1 MIFSSCPT
9 SNACLTICVSNEQR
23 SSHGFLL
30 VSNEQRSSHGFLLVT
45 NEQCSSHDFLLMSNE
60 QRSSHDFLFVSNEQ
74 RSSHGSLLVTNEPR
88 SSHGFLLVTNEQ
100 YSSHDFLLM
109 SNEQRSSHDFLYVSN
124 EQRSSHG
131 RKAPAPI
138 ASPVAAKVK
147 APKESTKEKVLFVE
161 NLKRTINV
169 QQLAAKFAPF
179 GTVTAIRLVMDKE
192 TGRSKGFGNIQYV
205 EAADAAKAMVQMN
218 DLPGPNCTRLVLAA
232 DGQKMSKRK
241 KNYPYPLEV
250 HHKYGADELRL
261 YLINSPVVRAENS
274 QWQELDERDGRVD
287 TSFKESLLEFVTKE
301 MKAYHLY
308 TIVPRLTKFI
318 DQLTD
323 WYVHMNRKRIKGE
336 FGVEDNYHEL
346 DTLKTAT
353 GRTAAAKLGL
363 RWSISIGGQVGVD
376 NFGSNLVDP
385 DPQSRLQLAERQL
398 AILAY
403 TLTEAKNDFKQVI
416 KVVKVLTDPHIA
428 KQLKLGFFTVLGHCI
443 ELISRPADLAETH
456 HGDARFGQANAA
468 IQLVPRVHRSDQNL
482 WRNLHTRSFCGES
495 MVVEMSLMVVMI
507 GQYLLECHLAPIP
520 LRTMKKKTS
529 CSSGRR
535 VVATFKRAQMEKV
548 PNATVPNGLDQD
560 QSRESSKTMTGHYIL
575 DLLRSFPADVNFLKL
590 DDGFSNDCKEI
601 SFMII
606 DQT

>member
-1 MIFSSCPT
+1 MGIIYGKAAAGRSAFRFLLQNINRFEKEDKISSVRFSFCCSRIFSPT
-9 SNACLTICVSNEQR
+9 
-23 SSHGFLL
+23 
-30 VSNEQRSSHGFLLVT
+30 
-45 NEQCSSHDFLLMSNE
+45 
-60 QRSSHDFLFVSNEQ
+60 
-74 RSSHGSLLVTNEPR
+74 
-88 SSHGFLLVTNEQ
+88 
-100 YSSHDFLLM
+100 
-109 SNEQRSSHDFLYVSN
+109 
-124 EQRSSHG
+124 
-131 RKAPAPI
+131 
-138 ASPVAAKVK
+138 PVAAKAK
-147 APKESTKEKVLFVE
+147 APKESTKEKVLFVG
-161 NLKRTINV
+161 NQKRNINV
-169 QQLAAKFAPF
+169 QQLAAKFSPF
-179 GTVTAIRLVMDKE
+179 GTVTALRLVMDKE

-218 DLPGPNCTRLVLAA
+218 GRLVE
-232 DGQKMSKRK
+232 GQKLKKMSKRK

-261 YLINSPVVRAENS
+261 YLINTPVVRAENS
-274 QWQELDERDGRVD
+274 HFKEDGVKDIIKDVFLPWFNAFRFLLQNNDRFEKEDKFIDTTRQELDERDGRVD

-323 WYVHMNRKRIKGE
+323 WYVHMKRKRIKGE

-346 DTLKTAT
+346 DTLKYINLPIERAVS
-353 GRTAAAKLGL
+353 RMQA
-363 RWSISIGGQVGVD
+363 VVEM
-376 NFGSNLVDP
+376 GSVMRDRRIVP
-385 DPQSRLQLAERQL
+385 
-398 AILAY
+398 IKY

-428 KQLKLGFFTVLGHCI
+428 KQLKLGFFTVLGHRI

-590 DDGFSNDCKEI
+590 DDGFSNDCKEL